1 MVRFLICEIKH
12 LEMQHALYMHMPI
25 RGAHLFQ
32 LDVPLLRHLSLI
44 HISFDAHNCANF
56 CFLLVLRLHG
66 KLFQRRFDPAAAC
79 IFYRLCGFQKLFKHK
94 LAL

>member
-32 LDVPLLRHLSLI
+32 LDVPLLRHNLINIWLCVRDIDVVLERNLRLFLTSDLI
-44 HISFDAHNCANF
+44 HMYA
-56 CFLLVLRLHG
+56 FLRNSIKIPPGHLRL
-66 KLFQRRFDPAAAC
+66 FQTTC
-79 IFYRLCGFQKLFKHK
+79 CSI
-94 LAL
+94 

>member
-32 LDVPLLRHLSLI
+32 LDVPLLRRLLRACARTDRIAKGVLDGDDWLSLE
-44 HISFDAHNCANF
+44 AV
-56 CFLLVLRLHG
+56 VLGLAG
-66 KLFQRRFDPAAAC
+66 VAP
-79 IFYRLCGFQKLFKHK
+79 
-94 LAL
+94 LALAAGLEAEAGS